1 MVVVGN
7 KQGCVGAGMGKAGE
21 ISEAIRKATENAKKN
36 LVRVPIQDGTIP
48 HQVMGHFGAAKVLLK
63 PAAPG
68 TGVIAGGGIRA
79 VLELA
84 GVQNILTKSLGS
96 QNSHNTIKAT
106 LVGLQGLRDAKG
118 FAKLRNVDVTEL
130 R

>member
-1 MVVVGN
+1 M
-7 KQGCVGAGMGKAGE
+7 
-21 ISEAIRKATENAKKN
+21 
-36 LVRVPIQDGTIP
+36 
-48 HQVMGHFGAAKVLLK
+48 
-63 PAAPG
+63 
-68 TGVIAGGGIRA
+68 
-79 VLELA
+79 LELA

-106 LVGLQGLRDAKG
+106 LVGLKGLRDAKG